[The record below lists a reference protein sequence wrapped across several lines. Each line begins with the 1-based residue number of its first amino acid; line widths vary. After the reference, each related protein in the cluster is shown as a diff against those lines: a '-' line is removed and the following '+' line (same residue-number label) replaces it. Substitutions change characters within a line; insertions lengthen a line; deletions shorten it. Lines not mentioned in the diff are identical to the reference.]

1 MGHTIALI
9 DDSKVMRSII
19 RKSILMSGL
28 EIEEI
33 LEATNGSEGLKLVMD
48 NRASLDLIITDIHMP
63 QMSGLEMLESFQKTA
78 DSEKVP
84 VILISSDTSLG
95 ARNQWKEYGVSG
107 FIAKPFDHQ
116 DILSLL
122 EAVL

>member
-28 EIEEI
+28 EIEDI
-33 LEATNGSEGLKLVMD
+33 LEAANGTEGLKLMMD
-48 NRASLDLIITDIHMP
+48 HRASLDLIITDIHMP
-63 QMSGLEMLESFQKTA
+63 QMSGLEMLKSFQENV

-84 VILISSDTSLG
+84 VILISSDTSVG
-95 ARNQWKEYGVSG
+95 ARTEWEEYGVSG

>member
-19 RKSILMSGL
+19 RKSILMSGYK
-28 EIEEI
+28 IAEI
-33 LEATNGSEGLKLVMD
+33 LEATDGSEGLKLVTD
-48 NRASLDLIITDIHMP
+48 NRAILDLIITDIHMP
-63 QMSGLEMLESFQKTA
+63 QMSGLEMLKSFQET
-78 DSEKVP
+78 DGSEKVP
-84 VILISSDTSLG
+84 VILISSDSSVGT
-95 ARNQWKEYGVSG
+95 RNQWKDFGVRG